1 MELIY
6 YSQSPEK
13 PRQPFPEVGKAFHQD
28 DKLGRRVEDPYQG
41 NDHLE
46 VAYDPLHTAFVY
58 PSWKSIS
65 KASGTICCL

>member
-1 MELIY
+1 MELIS

-13 PRQPFPEVGKAFHQD
+13 PRQPFPEVGKAFHQED

-46 VAYDPLHTAFVY
+46 VAYPLHTAFVY
-58 PSWKSIS
+58 PSWKFIS

>member
-46 VAYDPLHTAFVY
+46 VAYDP
-58 PSWKSIS
+58 
-65 KASGTICCL
+65 